1 MFFEGFSA
9 GDRGLR
15 TCLPGVTASASCIVY
30 AWVLQ
35 ESRQY
40 LMMKE
45 MFFKHDHTLG
55 GLVLGTLLL
64 LATGSIGA
72 TPTTHA
78 RFAGTYESR
87 TKGDASS
94 GPSMNVSLGLDGTAT
109 VTEDAGNGIVTHFGH
124 WVETDSQV
132 KVSFDPVE
140 GRPAEPP
147 MTLQAEHDGLRAV
160 SWNHATWGKTSPPVV
175 KSRSRVKQ
183 RLTDKRS
190 AD

>member
-1 MFFEGFSA
+1 MTPVRDDE
-9 GDRGLR
+9 R
-15 TCLPGVTASASCIVY
+15 
-30 AWVLQ
+30 
-35 ESRQY
+35 
-40 LMMKE
+40 E

-55 GLVLGTLLL
+55 CLVLGTLLL
-64 LATGSIGA
+64 LATRPIGA

-78 RFAGTYESR
+78 RFAGTYASR
-87 TKGDASS
+87 SKDDATQ
-94 GPSMNVSLGLDGTAT
+94 GPSMDVSLGLDGTAT

-140 GRPAEPP
+140 GRPAEPA
-147 MTLQAEHDGLRAV
+147 MTLQAEHDGLRAI
-160 SWNHATWGKTSPPVV
+160 SWNHATWGTTSPPMV

-190 AD
+190 AE